1 MITSG
6 KIVETLDKEI
16 KGQVVS
22 VDYNRDTATVY
33 NWLSTDENFD
43 YVETYITNLVETPL
57 WDTNWITKTMLHL
70 QESL

>member
-1 MITSG
+1 MITAG

-22 VDYNRDTATVY
+22 VDYNRDIATVY

-43 YVETYITNLVETPL
+43 YVETFITNLVETPL
-57 WDTNWITKTMLHL
+57 
-70 QESL
+70 

>member
-1 MITSG
+1 MITAG
-6 KIVETLDKEI
+6 KIVETLDQEI

-22 VDYNRDTATVY
+22 VDYNRDIATVY

-57 WDTNWITKTMLHL
+57 
-70 QESL
+70 

>member
-1 MITSG
+1 MITAG

-43 YVETYITNLVETPL
+43 YVETFITNLVETPL
-57 WDTNWITKTMLHL
+57 
-70 QESL
+70 

>member
-1 MITSG
+1 MITAG

-16 KGQVVS
+16 KGQVVT

-57 WDTNWITKTMLHL
+57 
-70 QESL
+70 

>member
-1 MITSG
+1 MITAG

-57 WDTNWITKTMLHL
+57 
-70 QESL
+70 

>member
-1 MITSG
+1 MITAG
-6 KIVETLDKEI
+6 KIVETLDQEI

-22 VDYNRDTATVY
+22 VDYSRDTATVY

-57 WDTNWITKTMLHL
+57 
-70 QESL
+70 

>member
-43 YVETYITNLVETPL
+43 YVETFITNLVETPL
-57 WDTNWITKTMLHL
+57 
-70 QESL
+70 